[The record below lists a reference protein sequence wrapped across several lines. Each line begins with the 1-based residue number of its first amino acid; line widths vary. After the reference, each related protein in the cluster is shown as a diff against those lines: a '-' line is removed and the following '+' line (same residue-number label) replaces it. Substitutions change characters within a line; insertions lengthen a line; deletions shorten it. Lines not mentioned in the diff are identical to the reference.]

1 MAEQSRSGG
10 CQCGA
15 VRFTV
20 DGPLGRASVCHCRM
34 CQKAL
39 GAPFAAFVSA
49 PKSRWTRG
57 APSYF
62 QSSQTVRRGFCNQCG
77 TPLTWEVP
85 GVWMSFAIA
94 TFDEPGEITPVLQ
107 IGEES
112 RLSWLIHLNDVP
124 TRTPEKDAEAKARYA
139 AIQSR
144 QHPDHDTEVWPSTGG
159 RP

>member
-1 MAEQSRSGG
+1 
-10 CQCGA
+10 
-15 VRFTV
+15 
-20 DGPLGRASVCHCRM
+20 M

-49 PKSRWTRG
+49 PKFRWTRG

-62 QSSQTVRRGFCNQCG
+62 QSSQTVRRGFCNRCG

-85 GVWMSFAIA
+85 GAWMSFAIA
-94 TFDEPGEITPVLQ
+94 TFDEPNGIVPILQ

-112 RLSWLIHLNDVP
+112 RLPWLIHMNDIP
-124 TRTPEKDAEAKARYA
+124 TRIPEKAAEAKARYE

-144 QHPDHDTEVWPSTGG
+144 QHPDRDTHAWPPEEGSVT
-159 RP
+159 